1 MNKIIGE
8 NFLLIIVG
16 AIVVAFLI
24 KKFTGNMK
32 QTAPTPDEQG
42 RQITYTSEGR
52 SGYVNY
58 KSPEARF
65 SMYWEFG
72 GGDVVTIIYLPS
84 PEEWVAKTGIPLEKR
99 EEVLNFI
106 GHQVVKDQT
115 TSGRGS
121 FKIEGNFMNI
131 YA

>member
-24 KKFTGNMK
+24 KKFSGNMK
-32 QTAPTPDEQG
+32 HTVAPDQYG
-42 RQITYTSEGR
+42 RQLTYTNEGR

-58 KSPEARF
+58 KGPEARF

-72 GGDVVTIIYLPS
+72 GGDVVTSISIPS
-84 PEEWVAKTGIPLEKR
+84 IKKWVSETGITLEKR
-99 EEVLNFI
+99 DEVLNFI
-106 GHQVVKDQT
+106 GNQVVKDQT
-115 TSGRGS
+115 INGQGS
-121 FKIEGNFMNI
+121 FKIEGDFIVVYN
-131 YA
+131 